1 MSSLREA
8 LSVKTQPV
16 CSHLGLL
23 QDAML
28 FVSGTRLYPEH
39 QSEDTAYLSVLSVF
53 RLAPLDL
60 YTGGHTQQRAA
71 SSLLKLV

>member
-1 MSSLREA
+1 
-8 LSVKTQPV
+8 
-16 CSHLGLL
+16 
-23 QDAML
+23 ML